1 MHTVYLQ
8 QPDGAMAEG
17 AQTEN
22 LSCSPVTVQKVAY
35 RDRALLKQTEMWR
48 ESNVL
53 LLNDVTPK
61 VDKTFHIINLIDW

>member
-35 RDRALLKQTEMWR
+35 RDRALLKQTELR
-48 ESNVL
+48 SNVL
-53 LLNDVTPK
+53 LLNYVTPK